1 MSLHPGEK
9 LGTQQVPP
17 PPELELELATELLAT
32 LLDTTLDATDDCA
45 LLTGPLDVEAEVDP
59 LGPLPLPLPLPL
71 GPGPWKVFPPP

>member
-45 LLTGPLDVEAEVDP
+45 LLTQQFRR
-59 LGPLPLPLPLPL
+59 
-71 GPGPWKVFPPP
+71 WFPHQDARGTRQHSPRNARVAGS